1 MEKQVRQGWDVPPE
15 QSGAVL
21 ALSLAFLVGGL
32 LGLLF
37 VGLADGGGARE
48 LEHYLRD
55 YLRLVQEGRQSGL
68 FWAALRDRWGAL
80 IPVLLL
86 GLTPLGL
93 LGIPAV
99 LGYRGFQ
106 LAFSAA
112 CFCRVFGGAGL
123 LPAFVLF
130 GIPALIWCPVLFLAG
145 SRAFCRAGRAEGDRG
160 DPRRWVSVC
169 VFFSLMLLCAVLEH
183 TAVPVLLR
191 EAARV
196 AVS

>member
-1 MEKQVRQGWDVPPE
+1 MGKRVRQGFPSLPTE

-37 VGLADGGGARE
+37 VGLADGAGARE
-48 LEHYLRD
+48 LETYLRD
-55 YLRLVQEGRQSGL
+55 YLHLVQEGRQPGL
-68 FWAALRDRWGAL
+68 FRAALRTRWGEL
-80 IPVLLL
+80 LPVLLL
-86 GLTPLGL
+86 GLTPLGVV
-93 LGIPAV
+93 GIPAV

-130 GIPALIWCPVLFLAG
+130 GVPALIWCPVLFLAG
-145 SRAFCRAGRAEGDRG
+145 SRALCRAAGSQGSRAVHWAGL
-160 DPRRWVSVC
+160 C
-169 VFFSLMLLCAVLEH
+169 LFLTLMFLCAVLEH

-191 EAARV
+191 GAARF